1 MIKAYIQ
8 QVHPNAGKM
17 VLQALIPF
25 VDLRESV
32 LFTCKANPNSHI
44 AEDKKS
50 IARANYDYYQRR
62 IEPARISSIEKY
74 IRESIISENLGYSV
88 TALFP
93 SSLIL
98 AFNEEDGNSISIG
111 KESCNI
117 ELNSNVFI
125 VDGQHRMMAMMSLY
139 DKLKGLLM
147 KTPEEEQVLTFL
159 NAYKFNCVLLLNY
172 DLWEQGQVF
181 VNVNFMQKSVNK
193 SLYYEVFGSHYQE
206 DPSKWQQN
214 HIFLAHSLTKYL
226 NTNTSSPFYGNIK
239 MLGTGKGYVS
249 QAFFV
254 EALMRNFRLNGIWSI
269 YRNPLNKDT
278 NVTYM
283 AVELLSYFVAVRNV
297 FKKYWPSRENHV
309 GNIVCKTTG
318 VGAFV
323 RLMRTVRRL
332 LPKSIIDG
340 LKCERGVINQPYC
353 DQVKQILDRI
363 PADLAERL
371 FGRESDYASTSGKG
385 SETKL
390 FKELRKAILG
400 KNALDENSVSL
411 DISLDEIANQLL
423 SYLWQNIVS
432 ELDVLGHHY
441 EVDDISSIKVDNS
454 SMATWQTFKGSL
466 SFDTAVTI
474 YIDSEDETG
483 IMMSFPTEATV
494 ECNKNKLGKW
504 KLDENGL
511 VLHFDTSKYGVG

>member
-1 MIKAYIQ
+1 MIRAYIQ

-25 VDLRESV
+25 VDLRDSV

-50 IARANYDYYQRR
+50 IAKANYDYYQRR
-62 IEPARISSIEKY
+62 IEPSRIASIEKY
-74 IRESIISENLGYSV
+74 IRESIISEKLGYSV

-98 AFNEEDGNSISIG
+98 AFNEEDGNLI
-111 KESCNI
+111 KVHDESCDI

-139 DKLKGLLM
+139 DKLKCLLL
-147 KTPEEEQVLTFL
+147 KTPEEEQVLAFL
-159 NAYKFNCVLLLNY
+159 DTYKFNCVLLVNY

-226 NTNTSSPFYGNIK
+226 NINTASPFYGNIK

-269 YRNPLNKDT
+269 YRNPLSKEA
-278 NVTYM
+278 NVSYM
-283 AVELLSYFVAVRNV
+283 AIELLSYFVAVRDT
-297 FKKYWPSRENHV
+297 FYKYWPSRESHV
-309 GNIVCKTTG
+309 GTIICKTTG

-323 RLMRTVRRL
+323 RLMRPIRDL
-332 LPKSIIDG
+332 LPSIVIDG
-340 LKCERGVINQPYC
+340 LKNDRGVINQPYC
-353 DQVKQILDRI
+353 DAVRQILNRI
-363 PADLAERL
+363 PGDLAERL
-371 FGRESDYASTSGKG
+371 FGKGSDFASTSGKG

-390 FKELRKAILG
+390 FKELKSAIFG
-400 KNALDENSVSL
+400 KNTQKSKSSK
-411 DISLDEIANQLL
+411 IPLDEISTQLL
-423 SYLWQNIVS
+423 AYLWQNLDS
-432 ELDVLGHHY
+432 ELDSLGHHY
-441 EVDDISSIKVDNS
+441 EVDEISDISVDTS
-454 SMATWQTFKGSL
+454 SMVEKTLTCKL
-466 SFDTAVTI
+466 SFNTAVTI
-474 YIDSEDETG
+474 YIDNEDETG
-483 IMMSFPTEATV
+483 IAMSFPTKARV
-494 ECNKNKLGKW
+494 VFVKNEHDKW
-504 KLDENGL
+504 KLDDNDV
-511 VLHFDTSKYGVG
+511 VLSFDTSRYYM